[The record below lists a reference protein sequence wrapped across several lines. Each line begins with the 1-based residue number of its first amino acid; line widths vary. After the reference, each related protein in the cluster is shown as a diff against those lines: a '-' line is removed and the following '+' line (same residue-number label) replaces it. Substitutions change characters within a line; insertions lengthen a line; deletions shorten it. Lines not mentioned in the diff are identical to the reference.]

1 MQWSRKI
8 LRARHRTIPN
18 ARKRRFLTS
27 ETDPSIAMRILK
39 LILMPVLMA
48 GLMILAVTL
57 FRQNNDRWTTLREV
71 NAATHS

>member
-1 MQWSRKI
+1 
-8 LRARHRTIPN
+8 
-18 ARKRRFLTS
+18 
-27 ETDPSIAMRILK
+27 MRILK